1 MYDLK
6 DQEQIFVF
14 TGPDGSGRK
23 TIAKLV
29 AQTTL
34 HMKGII
40 SYTTREKRSYEID
53 DQDYHFISK
62 GEFETAKNNGEFLES
77 IQINGNYYGIK
88 EKDVSKT
95 FLEKGCIYLV
105 LNPEG
110 SDIVKK
116 LYGDKVTRLFL
127 YADRETVL
135 ARQKERGD
143 RQEIIDLHLSH
154 YDEDIA
160 YKDQCEHAFENYK
173 LDHTAYEVTNTVEE
187 YLNLKLSEDD

>member
-6 DQEQIFVF
+6 EKERIFVF

-40 SYTTREKRSYEID
+40 SYTTRKRRPYETD
-53 DQDYHFISK
+53 HQDYHFISED
-62 GEFETAKNNGEFLES
+62 EFETVKNNGEFLES
-77 IQINGNYYGIK
+77 VHINGNSYGIK
-88 EKDVSKT
+88 EKDVRET
-95 FLEKGCIYLV
+95 FEEKGCIYLV

-116 LYGDKVTRLFL
+116 LYGDKVIRLFV
-127 YADRETVL
+127 YADRDTVL

-143 RQEIIDLHLSH
+143 SDEIIDLHLSH

-160 YKDQCEHAFENYK
+160 YKEKCEHAFENYK
-173 LDHTAYEVTNTVEE
+173 LDHTAYEITNTVEE
-187 YLNLKLSEDD
+187 YLDLKLAEDD